1 MRAYCGDAEKLRNL
15 WQDIYL
21 ARLSGADKE
30 TRALLDESIG
40 RPKAHSMALLA
51 QSMSGSPGTASSM
64 GLPSPVLSRA
74 RAGSGGGREIHHRRA
89 FSDPD
94 LDLFSLASNTTGA
107 TSSLASGA
115 SVSGPPS
122 PPHPAQRPATVD
134 GDEGEGD
141 GGGSGSGGGGGGDS
155 QTSDEVVAYARR
167 LLEATTDGSR
177 PSLDSVRRA
186 VAHKFGADACY
197 EARSALR
204 KLAAD
209 VASASQR

>member
-1 MRAYCGDAEKLRNL
+1 LRAYCGDAEKLRNL

-21 ARLSGADKE
+21 TRLSGADRE
-30 TRALLDESIG
+30 TRTLLDESIG
-40 RPKAHSMALLA
+40 RPKAHSIALLA

-94 LDLFSLASNTTGA
+94 LDLFSLASNTTGT

-134 GDEGEGD
+134 GDDGEGD
-141 GGGSGSGGGGGGDS
+141 GGGGGGGVDS
-155 QTSDEVVAYARR
+155 QTSDEVVAYARG

-209 VASASQR
+209 VASAPQR